1 MSQETENT
9 TAEMVENQTAEQS
22 QENPQKED
30 PNKVVLL
37 GTISYNN
44 EEEYSKWFQ
53 THYGVSNHQIKLLPL
68 GADDRVFK
76 PLYPKRAEN
85 VFRCLYYGT
94 FIPNHGV
101 PPFMLLF
108 QPPNSQVR
116 RLLNLNTE
124 TAAWFYVAWLLLHSL
139 L

>member
-44 EEEYSKWFQ
+44 EEEYSKWLSEMDVNQ
-53 THYGVSNHQIKLLPL
+53 PL
-68 GADDRVFK
+68 SSA
-76 PLYPKRAEN
+76 
-85 VFRCLYYGT
+85 CL
-94 FIPNHGV
+94 
-101 PPFMLLF
+101 
-108 QPPNSQVR
+108 
-116 RLLNLNTE
+116 
-124 TAAWFYVAWLLLHSL
+124 
-139 L
+139 